1 MKCTME
7 GIGKKFSSLYFS
19 LSRAPPNGCVLSS
32 PTLAGPP
39 GRLAPKQQHAGQS
52 PACVRGSPVNAGQ
65 EEAVQW
71 EGLGGQ
77 RVTKRPGWAGPP
89 GAGEC
94 HRAVPLGPHP
104 VTQGM
109 RTPREGARPWASRL
123 PAALPTGEGRVRPS
137 GPKAA
142 PGTSRYAAGLP
153 GQGQEQLPEGHERLV
168 RAVPEGRRAGGGSSR
183 AIRFPFIVSVL
194 FKRGKRLLLLSLRIF
209 FQCPQRSSGQLN
221 HRPL

>member
-19 LSRAPPNGCVLSS
+19 LSRTPPNGCVLSS
-32 PTLAGPP
+32 PTLAGPS

-94 HRAVPLGPHP
+94 HRAVPLGPRP
-104 VTQGM
+104 VTQGCG
-109 RTPREGARPWASRL
+109 PPGKGH
-123 PAALPTGEGRVRPS
+123 ALGQAVCPQPSLRVRDGSVPQ
-137 GPKAA
+137 AQRRLRA
-142 PGTSRYAAGLP
+142 PHGTPQGCP
-153 GQGQEQLPEGHERLV
+153 GRDRNSFRKDTNGW
-168 RAVPEGRRAGGGSSR
+168 
-183 AIRFPFIVSVL
+183 
-194 FKRGKRLLLLSLRIF
+194 
-209 FQCPQRSSGQLN
+209 
-221 HRPL
+221 